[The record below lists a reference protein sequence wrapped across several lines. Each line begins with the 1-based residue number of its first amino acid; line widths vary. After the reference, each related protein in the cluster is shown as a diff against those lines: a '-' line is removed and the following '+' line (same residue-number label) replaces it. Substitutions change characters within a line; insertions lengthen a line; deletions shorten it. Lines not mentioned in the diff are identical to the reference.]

1 MTLDFYDM
9 ISWKKTQTFK
19 CQSKN
24 KCERCPDTTQNES
37 LLVFLYRDAVFYA
50 AGQEEEVLKL
60 QSFILLQDVVLDLLQ
75 LSPELVNQLLGFP
88 LREVVLCVF
97 AQRYLGK
104 RQQKAAEDRGTNVDD
119 VM

>member
-1 MTLDFYDM
+1 M
-9 ISWKKTQTFK
+9 
-19 CQSKN
+19 
-24 KCERCPDTTQNES
+24 
-37 LLVFLYRDAVFYA
+37 
-50 AGQEEEVLKL
+50 
-60 QSFILLQDVVLDLLQ
+60 VLDLLQ
-75 LSPELVNQLLGFP
+75 LSPELVNQLLGLP